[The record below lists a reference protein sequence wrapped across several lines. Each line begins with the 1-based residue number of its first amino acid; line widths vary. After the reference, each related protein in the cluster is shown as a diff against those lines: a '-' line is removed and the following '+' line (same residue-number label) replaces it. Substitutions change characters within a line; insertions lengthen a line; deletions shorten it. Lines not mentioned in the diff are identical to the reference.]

1 MDICGGFLIQHI
13 SNSFFPFWGTPFCT
27 PMKMETLIENGTAVA
42 TVGFHDGSI
51 SSPGHSYLLPKDD
64 FCNDNNRIQSVIRFI
79 LGIGLRWDQY
89 VYIYILQ
96 VYYLLHIHNIT
107 SVYIYI

>member
-1 MDICGGFLIQHI
+1 
-13 SNSFFPFWGTPFCT
+13 
-27 PMKMETLIENGTAVA
+27 MKMETFMENATAVA

-89 VYIYILQ
+89 VYIYI
-96 VYYLLHIHNIT
+96 HNIT
-107 SVYIYI
+107 ILSITYT